1 MNAHV
6 ELLKTLIDDKKG
18 EDINVLD
25 VTGRFPFA
33 DYFVIATAKNERLL
47 KAIAGE
53 IKEKDP
59 QFKKVEG
66 SEDSGWLIIECD
78 DVIVHLFSPDLRVYY
93 ALETLWTQQ

>member
-6 ELLKTLIDDKKG
+6 ELLKKLIDDKKG

-47 KAIAGE
+47 KAVAAE
-53 IKEKDP
+53 IKENDP
-59 QFKKVEG
+59 QFVKIEG
-66 SEDSGWLIIECD
+66 SEESGWLIIECD

-93 ALETLWTQQ
+93 ALETLWNQ